1 MRLKLDEN
9 LGTRIADILRNAGHD
24 TATIPEQSLC
34 SSSDRELL
42 QVCRVERRCLVTPD
56 LGFANPII
64 FKPSGYSGIVVLR
77 LPRKPSSDDLLA
89 AVQTVVAGFTLSGVD
104 GKLWIAQRGRIR
116 EYQEED
122 ALDDV

>member
-9 LGTRIADILRNAGHD
+9 LGTRIADIFRNSGHD
-24 TATIPEQSLC
+24 TATVPDQSLG

-42 QVCRVERRCLVTPD
+42 EVCRVERRCLVTLD

-77 LPRKPSSDDLLA
+77 LPRKPSSEDLLA
-89 AVQTVVAGFTLSGVD
+89 AVQTVIAGSALSEVY

>member
-9 LGTRIADILRNAGHD
+9 LGKRIADIFRKGGHD
-24 TATIPEQSLC
+24 TATVPEQELC
-34 SSSDRELL
+34 SASDKELIDA
-42 QVCRVERRCLVTPD
+42 CRVERRCLVTLD

-64 FKPSGYSGIVVLR
+64 FKPTTYTGIVVLR
-77 LPRKPSSDDLLA
+77 LPRKPSPEDLLET
-89 AVQTVVAGFTLSGVD
+89 VQTVITGLALSGVD

-116 EYQEED
+116 EYQEEG